1 MQTPFACGQG
11 SSLTAS
17 PRHRLGWRLLGVP
30 HGALWHL
37 RCDVGA
43 TQALV
48 RSKSKLDMSRLG
60 RRSWRWRIV
69 KTNNLA
75 TIAPH
80 DYSPPSRSVN
90 WFTIRRRE
98 RCSFHEGEQSYL
110 QRMSKH
116 YDEICVEVIMRTI
129 SILLVLLISGCA
141 TNGYAKFYTSAT
153 GVTPEVIAS
162 NRSGPQPAVPEV
174 ARAAEFDG
182 LVDAYARKG
191 YAAVGI
197 SSFSSGRNE
206 RDGDAI
212 EQGKRIGADL
222 VVVINPEYVGSQTT
236 AIPITIPT
244 TTTSQT
250 SGTATAYGTGG
261 TATAY
266 GNSTT
271 TTYGSRTT
279 YVPMTVNRYEFGA
292 LYFVKR
298 RYLLGAN
305 YRDLSDEERR
315 QLQSNRGA
323 YVISV
328 IDDSPAYESDILP
341 GDVIVALNGQAAN
354 GQDGLSDLVKASEGR
369 AVELT
374 IIRQGMRLTKSV
386 ALLKF

>member
-1 MQTPFACGQG
+1 
-11 SSLTAS
+11 
-17 PRHRLGWRLLGVP
+17 
-30 HGALWHL
+30 
-37 RCDVGA
+37 
-43 TQALV
+43 
-48 RSKSKLDMSRLG
+48 
-60 RRSWRWRIV
+60 
-69 KTNNLA
+69 
-75 TIAPH
+75 
-80 DYSPPSRSVN
+80 
-90 WFTIRRRE
+90 
-98 RCSFHEGEQSYL
+98 
-110 QRMSKH
+110 
-116 YDEICVEVIMRTI
+116 MRAI
-129 SILLVLLISGCA
+129 LMLLVLLISGCA
-141 TNGYAKFYTSAT
+141 TNGYAKFYTSAP
-153 GVTPEVIAS
+153 GVTPEIIAS
-162 NRSGPQPAVPEV
+162 NRSAPPPAEPQV

-182 LVDAYARKG
+182 LIDAYARKG

-212 EQGKRIGADL
+212 EQGKKIGADL
-222 VVVINPEYVGSQTT
+222 VVVINPAYVGSQTT

-250 SGTATAYGTGG
+250 SGTATAYGTEG

-298 RYLLGAN
+298 RYSLGAN
-305 YRDLSDEERR
+305 YRDLTDEERR

-354 GQDGLSDLVKASEGR
+354 GHDGLSDLVKASEGR

-374 IIRQGMRLTKSV
+374 IIRQGVRLSKSV
-386 ALLKF
+386 SLLKF